1 MIKKKIEY
9 KRQLAP
15 QGSLGNKTRRE
26 KEKANCELFLIFLWC
41 FSGVSFS
48 LRATRKERIKRFK
61 TAKNQTYFTKNRTVF
76 QMNLQLLLVSLHEI
90 MRCQLKSHFFILHD
104 HTDNCQLMNY
114 LYKRLQIFIATLKRK
129 SFNSDNTDGLHK
141 PLLVISLF
149 GQKRK

>member
-1 MIKKKIEY
+1 
-9 KRQLAP
+9 
-15 QGSLGNKTRRE
+15 
-26 KEKANCELFLIFLWC
+26 
-41 FSGVSFS
+41 
-48 LRATRKERIKRFK
+48 
-61 TAKNQTYFTKNRTVF
+61 
-76 QMNLQLLLVSLHEI
+76 MNLQLLLVSLHEI

-114 LYKRLQIFIATLKRK
+114 LYKTLQIFIATLKRK